1 MKAPWLFISAV
12 LLTTPALSA
21 DQEAV
26 MALAKKSG
34 CMACHSLDKKMV
46 GPAWIDVGK
55 KYAGDAGAEEVL
67 IAKVKKGGKG
77 VWGEIPMPGNVTV
90 KNEDIK
96 TMVQFI
102 LTLK

>member
-1 MKAPWLFISAV
+1 MKAPWLFISAA
-12 LLTTPALSA
+12 LLSTSAFAA
-21 DQEAV
+21 DQEVV

-34 CMACHSLDKKMV
+34 CLACHSLDKKRV
-46 GPAWIDVGK
+46 GPAWNDVGK
-55 KYAGDAGAEEVL
+55 KYVGDPGAEEAL
-67 IAKVKKGGKG
+67 ITKVKKGGKG
-77 VWGEIPMPGNVTV
+77 VWGEMPMPGNVTV